1 MHKMLEF
8 TQPRVGFIHAGPHV
22 PMRLVRQGEEAGR
35 QASPMMIDRGVER
48 AEEVFG
54 RWKEK
59 GKNFLNALLAPSLQE
74 KR

>member
-1 MHKMLEF
+1 MLEF
-8 TQPRVGFIHAGPHV
+8 TQPRVSFIQAAPHAS
-22 PMRLVRQGEEAGR
+22 MWLVRQGEEAGR

-54 RWKEK
+54 LWKER